1 MPNVRW
7 KTQQPHDIFAECQ
20 KISLDPLDAVKEATY
35 TVLTQ
40 TAHDESGICQK
51 TENIVST
58 AVNSS
63 TIDTQSQV
71 QTDLKSST
79 VESRSAQEQDG
90 QERRV
95 PILMSQELSLAW
107 SPSFACGFN
116 TPPSSRTMSPANST
130 QDVSSLNEFVQ
141 RPITPV
147 ADTDKDVRDSTQ
159 DNCTSTPVFNRRRS
173 GGELKKSWRKSN
185 QSPKLFSKS
194 KSEES
199 VEADNKKSHREE
211 PKTDYHSFLRK
222 YGFDKS
228 VTPTKKK
235 ETLER
240 TGSSA
245 KSSPRMPRAEL
256 LLMTKQTHS
265 APTTPSLSAKD
276 SFTFPPVHD
285 NTPSF
290 TDHHTAPTFM
300 SAASATSF
308 SESRRTPAHQHSWVS
323 QRSQSPTEE
332 SSVNIALLRL
342 IKDLHEEALL
352 KMNIPV
358 TQEID
363 TDSSGGSSKTKLK
376 SPFELLDEFIE
387 CGSSLHSLQ
396 LSK

>member
-1 MPNVRW
+1 M
-7 KTQQPHDIFAECQ
+7 
-20 KISLDPLDAVKEATY
+20 KEATY
-35 TVLTQ
+35 TVLSHTS
-40 TAHDESGICQK
+40 HDESGRCQK
-51 TENIVST
+51 TENVVST
-58 AVNSS
+58 AVTST
-63 TIDTQSQV
+63 TIDTQTQA
-71 QTDLKSST
+71 QTDLKSSA
-79 VESRSAQEQDG
+79 VESKSAQEQEG

-95 PILMSQELSLAW
+95 PILLSQELSLAW

-116 TPPSSRTMSPANST
+116 TPPSSRTLSPANST
-130 QDVSSLNEFVQ
+130 QDISSLNEFVQ

-147 ADTDKDVRDSTQ
+147 ADTYKDVVDDSQ

-199 VEADNKKSHREE
+199 MEAENKKTHREE
-211 PKTDYHSFLRK
+211 HKSDYHSFLRK
-222 YGFDKS
+222 YGFEKS

-265 APTTPSLSAKD
+265 APTTPSLTTKD
-276 SFTFPPVHD
+276 SFTFPPGHD
-285 NTPSF
+285 STPSF
-290 TDHHTAPTFM
+290 SDQHTMPTFM

-308 SESRRTPAHQHSWVS
+308 SDSRRTPAHQHSWVS

-342 IKDLHEEALL
+342 IKDLHQEALL
-352 KMNIPV
+352 KMNTPV
-358 TQEID
+358 AQEMD
-363 TDSSGGSSKTKLK
+363 TDQPSGGSFKAKLK
-376 SPFELLDEFIE
+376 SPLELLDEFIE